1 MKRSCIVGWPLSHSR
16 SPLVHGYWLERYRI
30 DGRYDRR
37 AIPPWRI
44 GRFFASFLSEG
55 LIGANITAPYKE
67 HAARLAAIDDPA
79 IRKLGSVNTL
89 YVENRRVKGTSTDG
103 GGFLAGLAQDVP
115 HWRARGSNGVILG
128 AGGAARSIAGA
139 LIRAGADRVTLVNR
153 TEARARN
160 VAEILGPVARY
171 AGWCKRDDVLGDADL
186 LVNATVLGMAGKPAL
201 DLRLDRLAPR
211 AVVADIVY
219 MPLVTP
225 LLAQARARGHAVSDG
240 LSMLLHQA
248 VGGFELWFG
257 IRPRVD
263 DSLRALAIKDML
275 GG

>member
-1 MKRSCIVGWPLSHSR
+1 MKQSCIVGWPLSHSR

-37 AIPPWRI
+37 AIPPQRI
-44 GRFFASFLSEG
+44 GRFFASFLAEG
-55 LIGANITAPYKE
+55 LVGANITAPYKG
-67 HAARLAAIDDPA
+67 HAAQLVTIDDPA

-89 YVENRRVKGTSTDG
+89 YVENRTVKGTSTDG
-103 GGFLAGLAQDVP
+103 SGFLAGLVQDIP
-115 HWRARGSNGVILG
+115 HWGARGSNVVILG
-128 AGGAARSIAGA
+128 AGGAARSVAGA
-139 LIRAGADRVTLVNR
+139 LVHAGVDRVTLVNR

-160 VAEILGPVARY
+160 AAEGLGPVARY
-171 AGWCKRDDVLGDADL
+171 VGWSKRNDVLSDADL

-211 AVVADIVY
+211 AIVADVVY

-225 LLAQARARGHAVSDG
+225 LLAQAQARGHAVSDG

-263 DSLRALAIKDML
+263 DGLRALVIRDML
-275 GG
+275 DG